1 MFNDDRVVWSEGMFL
16 QPQHFQQQQRYVRG
30 QHIQGLKAL
39 LANSW
44 GFTAFRIDAAQ
55 LAMGR
60 IKLLECAG
68 ILPDGTLFDVDAQA
82 LADIGF
88 VVPEGARELDIVLAL
103 PAVDASR
110 REVEPAPGAGSL
122 VRYHLFEA
130 ITADNTVES
139 SEDATLQLGRLN
151 LQLALHADVART
163 HEYLGVARV
172 LERSP
177 NGQVKLDAA
186 YIPPVL
192 NWQLAPPLTGA
203 VDDLLGRIR
212 QRGFMLAK
220 QMGTPGLGG
229 VAEVQHFL
237 MLQSINRAEALLAHL
252 TRYPGSHPEALLRE
266 LLGLAGELAIFA
278 DTGKRVKTYAVYRHE
293 RLAESFAELIEDLL
307 HCVSEHAAADVVP
320 LLLKDREHGIR
331 FAAVHDNALYG
342 MARFVLGVRAQIPDE
357 ELRAVFPVRL
367 KIGPAEQVG
376 DLVDLQLPGLN
387 ISVLP
392 AAPRELPFYAGF
404 TYFEVNTDSPLWQV
418 LKASSGFG
426 LHVAGDLPGL
436 QLSFWAIKEGQ

>member
-1 MFNDDRVVWSEGMFL
+1 VFNDDRVVWSEGMFL

-30 QHIQGLKAL
+30 QQVQGLKAV

-44 GFTAFRIDAAQ
+44 GFTAFKIDPAQ

-60 IKLLECAG
+60 IRLIECAG
-68 ILPDGTLFDVDAQA
+68 ILPDGTLFDLGPQA
-82 LADIGF
+82 LVDGF
-88 VVPEGARELDIVLAL
+88 VVPEGARDLDIVLAL
-103 PAVDASR
+103 PSVDASR
-110 REVEPAPGAGSL
+110 KEVERGPGTSSL
-122 VRYHLFEA
+122 VRYELYE
-130 ITADNTVES
+130 TTTCDNTVDS
-139 SEDATLQLGRLN
+139 TEDATLQLARLN
-151 LQLALHADVART
+151 LRLAVHSDVART

-177 NGQVKLDAA
+177 NGQVKLDPS

-192 NWQLAPPLTGA
+192 NWQLASPLTAG

-220 QMGTPGLGG
+220 QMGTPGLGA

-252 TRYPGSHPEALLRE
+252 TRYPGAHPEALLRE

-278 DTGKRVKTYAVYRHE
+278 DAEKRVKTYPVYRHD
-293 RLAESFAELIEDLL
+293 RLAESFAPLIEDLL
-307 HCVSEHAAADVVP
+307 HCVSEHATADVVP
-320 LLLKDREHGIR
+320 LVLKDREHGIR
-331 FAAVHDNALYG
+331 FAAVHDSELYDR
-342 MARFVLGVRAQIPDE
+342 AKFVLGVRAQIPDD
-357 ELRAVFPVRL
+357 ELRNGFPVRL

-392 AAPRELPFYAGF
+392 AAPRELPYYAGF
-404 TYFEVNTDSPLWQV
+404 TYFEVHSDHPLWQV
-418 LKASSGFG
+418 LKSSSGFG
-426 LHVAGDLPGL
+426 LHVAGELPGL
-436 QLSFWAIKEGQ
+436 QLAFWAIKEGQ